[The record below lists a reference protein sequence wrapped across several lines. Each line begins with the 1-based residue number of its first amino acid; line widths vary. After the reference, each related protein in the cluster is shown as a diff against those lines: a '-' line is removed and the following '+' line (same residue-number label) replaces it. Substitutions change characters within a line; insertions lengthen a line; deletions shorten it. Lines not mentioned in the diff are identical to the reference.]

1 MTITAEVI
9 ADSIG
14 TNGKRITTLQLHYH
28 RFIHAEAKTHRVLS
42 SDSENEITIIQQSA
56 GLMDDVNLSRN
67 ASSSRAIPTSK
78 LIEQVRNNPVMPVF
92 WGRNQAGMQA
102 REEMP
107 FNAKHNAIEEW
118 QNAAINAADSAEY
131 MEKLGCHKQIV
142 NRILEPFLPINV
154 IVTATEWDNFFELR
168 DHPDAQPEMQEL
180 ARCMKRAMQE
190 SEPQLLKPIHWH
202 LPYIKADE
210 MLRFHSLSNKLDIT
224 DLAKISA
231 ARCARVSY
239 LKHDGTNPSIEEDL
253 ALFEKLVMAK
263 PSHASPCEH
272 QAYFDPIIES
282 SRNFKGG
289 WVQFRDYLKV

>member
-1 MTITAEVI
+1 MNISAIIV

-14 TNGKRITTLQLHYH
+14 TNEKRITTMQLKFH
-28 RFIHAEAKTHRVLS
+28 RFILPEFNTHR
-42 SDSENEITIIQQSA
+42 
-56 GLMDDVNLSRN
+56 MFSRN
-67 ASSSRAIPTSK
+67 ASSSRAIPTAK

-92 WGRNQAGMQA
+92 WGKNQAGMQA
-102 REEMP
+102 REELTG
-107 FNAKHNAIEEW
+107 EELAEVKGEW
-118 QNAAINAADSAEY
+118 CLAAMNAADHAEY
-131 MEKLGCHKQIV
+131 MTTLGCHKQIV

-190 SEPQLLKPIHWH
+190 SEPEFNGWH
-202 LPYIKADE
+202 LPYIEDDKIDGTKYK
-210 MLRFHSLSNKLDIT
+210 FDY
-224 DLAKISA
+224 LAKISA

-289 WVQFRDYLKV
+289 WVQFRDHLK